1 MNCRIPV
8 VDDTPAKILTLTFA
22 PVKVWPLSL
31 VIPFFRK
38 HLDGRLTHEACKT
51 FHVAGA
57 KMHVNTHYGDRLVSH
72 TGRSNQRCARGVWL
86 FSLMLPL
93 ATGVVS
99 AQIAMD
105 EESPWPRECRTNGN
119 TATIY
124 QPQVETWTKNS
135 FTGLAAVEL
144 KLAGEKTEWA
154 GVVWFA
160 ADGSVDE
167 SNRIVNLDHF
177 DITRVQFPEAK
188 DGGSNAL
195 AVMRELVPSGAR
207 TVSLDYLITALG
219 FAQAAARE
227 GLHGYN
233 YTPPEIIWATNRTVL
248 ILIDGEPA
256 FRPVPGG
263 NLHRVINTPALLL
276 KAGDKLF
283 LAGDGRWFTADSI
296 QGTWALSQM
305 PPPEVAVLGAPPATN
320 PPAGTYEG
328 TSVPRIIVSTHPAE
342 LLQTSGMPDF
352 KSIPGTSL
360 QYATDTDS
368 QLFFDSE
375 HREAYLLISGRWFK
389 AKSLIGPWDYV
400 PPQVLPAGFAKI
412 PSNSPQ
418 AIVLAS
424 VPGTQQVKAALLAI
438 STPTTASV
446 NRHDAKIQLEYDGE
460 PQFKSI
466 TGTDMSYAV
475 NAKLPVILV
484 DGTYYAVD
492 NGVWFTAAAATG
504 PWEVATEV
512 PEKIYTIPPDSP
524 VYYATFVHVYES
536 TNDVVEVGYTPGYE
550 GAYEDDGTV
559 VYGTGCNY
567 DPWCGDSYYYGWG
580 WSWGYG
586 YVYVPWYGCWVWRDW
601 WDHPGTPRYGLI
613 DNVYDRWR
621 EGDHVVPHD
630 RSLPAVGS
638 QRAGEG
644 WGNYPAVYGRFQ
656 GSTRPAALTP
666 PANTLALNPYARP
679 QGTIRPGEIP
689 HGAALLTTVRQS
701 PGGGRDLYAA
711 PDGQVYLRKNDGWY
725 RRQSGG
731 KWSHVAPLQGA
742 TDRNRIAPT
751 GQSIQSPAN
760 LSAAQ
765 NARAQAVANRPDS
778 GATGQVD
785 VSALEREYAARQLGQ
800 QRQQYNRPAVNNVR
814 RSTPAYR
821 PVRSGGGGRRR

>member
-1 MNCRIPV
+1 MN
-8 VDDTPAKILTLTFA
+8 
-22 PVKVWPLSL
+22 
-31 VIPFFRK
+31 
-38 HLDGRLTHEACKT
+38 
-51 FHVAGA
+51 A
-57 KMHVNTHYGDRLVSH
+57 KMKQNDRPAFRP
-72 TGRSNQRCARGVWL
+72 GRCNKHFSRGVWL

-93 ATGVVS
+93 AGGMVS
-99 AQIAMD
+99 AQMVVD
-105 EESPWPRECRTNGN
+105 EESPWPRERSTNGN

-135 FTGLAAVEL
+135 FTGRAAVEL
-144 KLAGEKTEWA
+144 KLAGEKSEWA

-160 ADGSVDE
+160 ADGRVDE
-167 SNRIVNLDHF
+167 SNRIVHLDHF

-195 AVMRELVPSGAR
+195 AVMREVIPSGAR
-207 TVSLDYLITALG
+207 TVSLDYLVTAVG

-233 YTPPEIIWATNRTVL
+233 HTPPEIIWATNRTVL

-256 FRPVPGG
+256 WRPVPGG
-263 NLHRVINTPALLL
+263 NLQRVINTPALLV

-296 QGTWALSQM
+296 QGPWALSQM
-305 PPPEVAVLGAPPATN
+305 PPPEVAALGASPITNLPAS
-320 PPAGTYEG
+320 TYEG
-328 TSVPRIIVSTHPAE
+328 TSVPRIIVRTHPAE
-342 LLQTSGMPDF
+342 LLQTGGMPDF
-352 KSIPGTSL
+352 KSISGTSL
-360 QYATDTDS
+360 QYAVNTDS
-368 QLFFDSE
+368 PLFFDSE
-375 HREAYLLISGRWFK
+375 YREAYLLISGRWFR
-389 AKSLIGPWDYV
+389 ATSLNGPWDYV
-400 PPQVLPAGFAKI
+400 PPQDLPADFAKI
-412 PSNSPQ
+412 PPNSPQ

-424 VPGTQQVKAALLAI
+424 VPGTPQAEAALLAI
-438 STPTTASV
+438 TTPTTATV

-475 NAKLPVILV
+475 NAKLPVILA
-484 DGTYYAVD
+484 DEAYYAVD
-492 NGVWFTAAAATG
+492 NGVWFTAKAATG

-536 TNDVVEVGYTPGYE
+536 TNDMVEVGYTPGYE

-601 WDHPGTPRYGLI
+601 WDRPGAPRYGVI

-630 RSLPAVGS
+630 RAVTAVGAL
-638 QRAGEG
+638 RAGEG
-644 WGNYPAVYGRFQ
+644 WGKYPAVYGRFQ
-656 GSTRPAALTP
+656 GSTRPAALIP

-679 QGTIRPGEIP
+679 QGTMRPGEIP
-689 HGAALLTTVRQS
+689 HGAELLTTVRQS

-731 KWSHVAPLQGA
+731 NWSYAAPLQGA
-742 TDRNRIAPT
+742 ADRKRAAPAA
-751 GQSIQSPAN
+751 QSAQRPVN
-760 LSAAQ
+760 PYAAQ

-778 GATGQVD
+778 RANNQVD
-785 VSALEREYAARQLGQ
+785 VPALEREYAARQLAQ
-800 QRQQYNRPAVNNVR
+800 QRQQYNRPAANNVR
-814 RSTPAYR
+814 RPAPANR